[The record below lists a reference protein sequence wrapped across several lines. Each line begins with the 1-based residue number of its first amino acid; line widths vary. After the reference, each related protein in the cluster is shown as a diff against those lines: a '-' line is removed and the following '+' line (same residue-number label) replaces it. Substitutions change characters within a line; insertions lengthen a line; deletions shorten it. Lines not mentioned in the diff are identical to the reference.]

1 MLVCFKLLKE
11 FFISEGFV
19 SFEKD
24 FIDTEFTT
32 FVDIVID
39 HSVASLF
46 ITLYTIIDL
55 YIRKAFF
62 NVVSGNVIRANANQ
76 ILVQRAASFDLGF

>member
-1 MLVCFKLLKE
+1 MLVCFKLLEQLLIRKC
-11 FFISEGFV
+11 FV

-24 FIDTEFTT
+24 FIDTDFAT

-46 ITLYTIIDL
+46 ISLYTIIDL
-55 YIRKAFF
+55 YIMKAFF
-62 NVVSGNVIRANANQ
+62 NVVSGNVIRANAN
-76 ILVQRAASFDLGF
+76 